1 MNDDKTLQ
9 VRSYPFG
16 EASGLEL
23 DPTYAE
29 LREHEPL
36 SRVKLPYGDEA
47 WLATRYADI
56 RKVMTDNTFSRAET
70 LHRDEP
76 RIGEEVVDRGLLSM
90 DPPDHTRLRRVANAG
105 LTPRQTER
113 LRPLTQRKADELL
126 DALAR
131 KESPADSPTDLM
143 EEFINP
149 LAVTVICE
157 LLGVPFEDRADFQ
170 EWSQAVVSTTSLSP
184 EQMTA
189 YMGNLHRYMA
199 KLVGIRRSEPTDSL
213 LNGMIQA
220 RDEDPERL
228 TEDELVLVAVR
239 LLAPGVQNT
248 VLTLANFVLTLMK
261 HPKEFDRIRSNPELV
276 PAAVEELIRY
286 VPFHT
291 STMFPRYAT
300 ADVEL
305 GGTVVRAGEAVVGSI
320 CAANRDGDVFSS
332 PEELDF
338 ERGANPHLGF
348 GLGAHFCP
356 GAHLARMQLQVAIG
370 ALARRVEGLRLA
382 VPEEELSWKQGLVV
396 RWLDALPVT
405 WSRIGA
411 RPAGSGA
418 A

>member
-16 EASGLEL
+16 DPAGLEL
-23 DPTYAE
+23 DPLYAE
-29 LREHEPL
+29 LRESEPL
-36 SRVKLPYGDEA
+36 SRVQLPYGDEA

-56 RKVMTDNTFSRAET
+56 RKVMTDNTFSRAAT

-113 LRPLTQRKADELL
+113 LRPLTERIADELL
-126 DALAR
+126 DALSR
-131 KESPADSPTDLM
+131 KESGESPADLM
-143 EEFINP
+143 AEFINP

-170 EWSQAVVSTTSLSP
+170 EWSQAVVSTTSLP
-184 EQMTA
+184 PAKMNE
-189 YMGNLHRYMA
+189 YMGNLHSYMA
-199 KLVGIRRSEPTDSL
+199 KLVAIRRSEPTDGL

-248 VLTLANFVLTLMK
+248 VLTLANFVLVLMQ
-261 HPKEFDRIRSNPELV
+261 HPEEFDRLRTDPGLV

-286 VPFHT
+286 TPFHT

-300 ADVEL
+300 EDVEL

-320 CAANRDGDVFSS
+320 CAANRDRDVFSS

-338 ERGANPHLGF
+338 ERGPNPHLGF

-356 GAHLARMQLQVAIG
+356 GAHLARMQLQVAIA

-382 VPEEELSWKQGLVV
+382 VPEEELSWKQGMVV

-405 WSRIGA
+405 WSRI
-411 RPAGSGA
+411 SG
-418 A
+418 